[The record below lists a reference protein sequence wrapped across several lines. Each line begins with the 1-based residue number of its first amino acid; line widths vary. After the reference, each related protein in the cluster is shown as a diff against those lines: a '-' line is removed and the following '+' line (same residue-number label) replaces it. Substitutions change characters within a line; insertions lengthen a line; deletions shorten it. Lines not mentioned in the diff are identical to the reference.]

1 MKPCEGGS
9 LISAFS
15 CNSLVN
21 IPSLQYE
28 HYSGRMRP
36 FSRFYASAYRSP
48 TFWCIVIEIGF
59 GYLVSETFLNVDE
72 EYNF

>member
-1 MKPCEGGS
+1 
-9 LISAFS
+9 
-15 CNSLVN
+15 
-21 IPSLQYE
+21 
-28 HYSGRMRP
+28 MRP
-36 FSRFYASAYRSP
+36 FSRFYASTYRSP